1 MKKGG
6 ILFKENKNKK
16 MSKLVKRIITITLS
30 AVLGIILILALVVG
44 ITWRNEIKTLASIKE
59 IMPGGGEDG
68 YVYEMTI
75 HGDYFL
81 DDYVS
86 QGGIAND
93 KELIKFLTGKIT
105 RGLFNLSIEESEIG
119 CSSFSV
125 KAENGDSIFGRNYDM
140 SKTNV
145 AIVHTKPKG
154 RYQSISTVDLNFV
167 GVDPD
172 SKMKGIGS
180 KFNTLAAAYAP
191 LDGMNEKGLTLGIFM
206 SYQGPNN
213 ESYSTDQN
221 DPTKP
226 NATSTVLLR
235 MMLDYAA
242 TVDEAVAIAQRYN
255 LHDSANTS
263 FHYMVADANGDSAI
277 LEYVHGKD
285 ATDTDGTLRQL
296 NVIRKGD
303 AQDLSGTDK
312 YQIITNFIIT
322 PGYYNEGDMKRGEDR
337 YNIIKQALSERG
349 GKVSNLEDAMDVL
362 SLVGVNVT
370 GLNGKKFYTIHSIV
384 FNQTTKEVIWI
395 SNRHYGEEKY
405 TKRYKLK

>member
-1 MKKGG
+1 
-6 ILFKENKNKK
+6 

-81 DDYVS
+81 DDYVN
-86 QGGIAND
+86 QGGIASD

-105 RGLFNLSIEESEIG
+105 RGLFDLSIEESEIG

-167 GVDPD
+167 GVDPN

-213 ESYSTDQN
+213 ES
-221 DPTKP
+221 
-226 NATSTVLLR
+226 
-235 MMLDYAA
+235 
-242 TVDEAVAIAQRYN
+242 
-255 LHDSANTS
+255 S
-263 FHYMVADANGDSAI
+263 FN
-277 LEYVHGKD
+277 
-285 ATDTDGTLRQL
+285 
-296 NVIRKGD
+296 
-303 AQDLSGTDK
+303 
-312 YQIITNFIIT
+312 
-322 PGYYNEGDMKRGEDR
+322 
-337 YNIIKQALSERG
+337 
-349 GKVSNLEDAMDVL
+349 
-362 SLVGVNVT
+362 
-370 GLNGKKFYTIHSIV
+370 
-384 FNQTTKEVIWI
+384 
-395 SNRHYGEEKY
+395 
-405 TKRYKLK
+405 